1 VSKANSLRVLVAQ
14 VFEIAADEVTDDLGP
29 ATFGQWGSL
38 QHIQLVAAVE
48 QAYGISLSPREIRS
62 FSTVAE
68 LSDLV
73 ASKGIAT

>member
-1 VSKANSLRVLVAQ
+1 MSEVNSLRSVVAG
-14 VFEIAADEVTDDLGP
+14 VFEVAAEEITDDLGP
-29 ATFGQWGSL
+29 ATFGRWGSL

-48 QAYGISLSPREIRS
+48 QAYGIHLSPREIRS

-68 LSDLV
+68 LNDIV